1 MDRDHELCTK
11 ALASLLTTTALSIP
25 AVSLFLQ
32 KYMHLALGPIFL
44 LLGMFLVGLITVT
57 SGGTMMNEGMQKR
70 VDAMGI
76 WGALLLGILF
86 AVSFCPTSA
95 AWFFGLLALTMGSEA
110 GAITPVLAKIGIS
123 LPTASISG
131 GTILL
136 PLIYGVGTA
145 LPVIVV
151 AFLLAYSAQSV
162 GKTYNILSKVEWWA
176 RMTTGWIFV
185 LVGAYFS
192 LKYVFDFA

>member
-1 MDRDHELCTK
+1 
-11 ALASLLTTTALSIP
+11 
-25 AVSLFLQ
+25 
-32 KYMHLALGPIFL
+32 
-44 LLGMFLVGLITVT
+44 
-57 SGGTMMNEGMQKR
+57 MMSEGIQKR

-76 WGALLLGILF
+76 WGALPLGILF

-110 GAITPVLAKIGIS
+110 GAITSVLERVGIA
-123 LPTASISG
+123 LPAASVPG
-131 GTILL
+131 GAILL

-176 RMTTGWIFV
+176 RMTTGWVFI
-185 LVGAYFS
+185 LIGAYFA
-192 LKYVFDFA
+192 LTYVFEVPLRIG